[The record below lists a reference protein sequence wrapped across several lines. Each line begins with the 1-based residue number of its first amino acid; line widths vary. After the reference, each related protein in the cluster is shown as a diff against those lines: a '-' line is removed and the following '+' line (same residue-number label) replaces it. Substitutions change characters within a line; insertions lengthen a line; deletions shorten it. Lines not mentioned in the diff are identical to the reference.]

1 MNEAIIDYHERRRP
15 FVIIPEIGIIFSR
28 SGNAFA
34 HNELLQNCGFS
45 EERVHQGENVAE
57 GESWTLKP
65 ENYKFVCSFY
75 SDLCRIFKI
84 NAETRIFLGVKR
96 GRPGE
101 LWPAVNEVGQDFFAE
116 KENNIAF
123 DIVP

>member
-45 EERVHQGENVAE
+45 EERVHEIIENFPRGYFLDNRLVVYQGENVAE

-65 ENYKFVCSFY
+65 GKLQIC
-75 SDLCRIFKI
+75 L
-84 NAETRIFLGVKR
+84 
-96 GRPGE
+96 
-101 LWPAVNEVGQDFFAE
+101 
-116 KENNIAF
+116 
-123 DIVP
+123 

>member
-45 EERVHQGENVAE
+45 EERVHEIIENFPR
-57 GESWTLKP
+57 GTFWTIGWLFIRAKMLP
-65 ENYKFVCSFY
+65 KGKV
-75 SDLCRIFKI
+75 
-84 NAETRIFLGVKR
+84 
-96 GRPGE
+96 GR
-101 LWPAVNEVGQDFFAE
+101 
-116 KENNIAF
+116 
-123 DIVP
+123 

>member
-28 SGNAFA
+28 FGNAFA

-45 EERVHQGENVAE
+45 EERVHEIIENFPRGYFLDNRLVIYQGENVAE

-75 SDLCRIFKI
+75 SSKI
-84 NAETRIFLGVKR
+84 
-96 GRPGE
+96 
-101 LWPAVNEVGQDFFAE
+101 
-116 KENNIAF
+116 
-123 DIVP
+123 